1 MRESKF
7 AELGAALASRSKEL
21 LAQWFPRGIV
31 VGGEFKVGSLSGEPG
46 RSLSICLKTGKWADF
61 AVDGRRGGDL
71 ISLYAAANNLTN
83 SEAYDALK
91 GAGGVTVPD
100 LHPKEDDEDICAP
113 PPEAAAPSLS
123 SVHWGP
129 AIAAWVYNSADGG
142 RMFYISRHEHDGKKQ
157 FLPWTWSK
165 KRRAWANRAWPGA
178 RPLYGLDILDAYPKT
193 PVVVVEGEKC
203 ADALR
208 SIGCPH
214 VVVTWPG
221 GASALAKV
229 DLTPLNGR
237 HLILWPDADKPGREC
252 MERLAESMADR
263 AGDIKIVD
271 TNGMPEKWDVADAV
285 AEGWE
290 WDDVHAWAKAR
301 VRRWDP
307 KNAAEK
313 AKTKQEKRDAE
324 IVDRAKLWESLG
336 LTIGPS
342 MQPACN
348 IDNIAKIL
356 EGWEV
361 VQDSVWMCGF
371 TGKVLTNFNTPESPK
386 PREWSDVDDLSLT
399 RLIQSRLDM
408 PKVSVQVVH
417 DAVHLVASQ
426 KVVNPLEEFLLKA
439 ERSWDGTYR
448 LCSWLSTVFG
458 CDQNTYTSA
467 VGRCWLVSMVA
478 RAFRPGRP

>member
-1 MRESKF
+1 
-7 AELGAALASRSKEL
+7 
-21 LAQWFPRGIV
+21 
-31 VGGEFKVGSLSGEPG
+31 
-46 RSLSICLKTGKWADF
+46 
-61 AVDGRRGGDL
+61 
-71 ISLYAAANNLTN
+71 
-83 SEAYDALK
+83 
-91 GAGGVTVPD
+91 
-100 LHPKEDDEDICAP
+100 
-113 PPEAAAPSLS
+113 
-123 SVHWGP
+123 
-129 AIAAWVYNSADGG
+129 
-142 RMFYISRHEHDGKKQ
+142 
-157 FLPWTWSK
+157 
-165 KRRAWANRAWPGA
+165 
-178 RPLYGLDILDAYPKT
+178 
-193 PVVVVEGEKC
+193 
-203 ADALR
+203 
-208 SIGCPH
+208 
-214 VVVTWPG
+214 
-221 GASALAKV
+221 
-229 DLTPLNGR
+229 
-237 HLILWPDADKPGREC
+237 

-290 WDDVHAWAKAR
+290 WDDVHAWAKSR
-301 VRRWDP
+301 VKRWDP

-478 RAFRPGRP
+478 RAFRPGCKVDTMPILEGGQGVGKSTALSILGGEFFAECHESITSKDFFGVLHGKWLVEISEMHAFNKGEKERIKGIISCATDRYRVPYGRNTMDHPRRCVFAGTTNRTDWNHDETGARRFWPVECGEIDLEWLRQHRSLLLGEAMVRWRAGEPWWDIPKLEQVDLVERRRIRDTWEETLHERLEPMRRYSTADILEHLLGVEIGRQERRMVLRVREIMILLGWKEVFSKTLDRKTIRSWIKE